1 MSVKPDTLSK
11 NTLAKDTSV
20 ASSFHAHRPLTL
32 ADIDNPSDKHVI
44 VGMSGGVDSSVSAV
58 LLKQAGFKVEGLF
71 MKNWEEDDGTEYC
84 TAMDD
89 LADAQAVCD
98 KIGIKLHTANFAME
112 YWDRV
117 FEHFLAE
124 YKAGRTPNPDIL
136 CNKEIKFKAFL
147 DYALTLG
154 ADFIAT
160 GHYTRRS
167 VNDTNDN
174 GVEVAQLL
182 RGLDDNKDQSYF
194 LHAVGGD
201 KLAKTLF
208 PIGELEKPVVR
219 QIAEA
224 HDLATAKKKDS
235 TGICFIGE
243 RRFKD
248 FLQQYLPAQKGDIIT
263 DDGHIIGSHD
273 GLMYYTLGQRG
284 GIGIGGV
291 KDRPEE
297 PWFVLAKDLDNNRL
311 IVGQGHEHLMLMSNE
326 LRAYKLDWVEGVAP
340 ADIFSEQGL
349 RCMAKSRY
357 RQPDQACTVFAV
369 DDKGLEVKVIF
380 DAPQRAL
387 TPGQSAVFY
396 IDEVCLGGGVIESID
411 APQSL

>member
-1 MSVKPDTLSK
+1 MS
-11 NTLAKDTSV
+11 AIQYTSSTTV
-20 ASSFHAHRPLTL
+20 SESFNAHRPLTL
-32 ADIDNPSDKHVI
+32 ADVENPSTKHVI

-58 LLKQAGFKVEGLF
+58 LLQQAGFKVEGLF

-154 ADFIAT
+154 ADYIAT

-167 VNDTNDN
+167 MNYINAEGD
-174 GVEVAQLL
+174 EVAQLL
-182 RGLDDNKDQSYF
+182 RGLDNNKDQSYF

-201 KLAKTLF
+201 KIAKTLF
-208 PIGELEKPVVR
+208 PVGELEKPVVR
-219 QIAEA
+219 QIAEE

-248 FLQQYLPAQKGDIIT
+248 FLQQYLPAQKGEILT
-263 DDGHIIGSHD
+263 DDNKVIGTHD

-297 PWFVLAKDLDNNRL
+297 PWFVLAKDLEKNRL
-311 IVGQGHEHLMLMSNE
+311 IVGQGHEHPMLMSNE
-326 LRAYKLDWVEGVAP
+326 LKAYKLDWIDGNAP
-340 ADIFSEQGL
+340 ADVFSDEGL
-349 RCMAKSRY
+349 ACMEKSRY
-357 RQPDQACTVFAV
+357 RQPDQACRVFATNA
-369 DDKGLEVKVIF
+369 DGSEVRVVF
-380 DAPQRAL
+380 DEPQRAV

-411 APQSL
+411 APCGF

>member
-1 MSVKPDTLSK
+1 MSAIQ
-11 NTLAKDTSV
+11 NT
-20 ASSFHAHRPLTL
+20 SSTTVSESFNAHRPLTL
-32 ADIDNPSDKHVI
+32 ADVGNPSTKHVI

-58 LLKQAGFKVEGLF
+58 LLQQAGFKVEGLF

-98 KIGIKLHTANFAME
+98 KIGMKLHTANFAME

-154 ADFIAT
+154 ADYIAT

-167 VNDTNDN
+167 VNYTNAEGD
-174 GVEVAQLL
+174 EVAQLL
-182 RGLDDNKDQSYF
+182 RGLDNNKDQSYF

-201 KLAKTLF
+201 KIAKTLF
-208 PIGELEKPVVR
+208 PVGELEKPVVR
-219 QIAEA
+219 QIAEK

-248 FLQQYLPAQKGDIIT
+248 FLQQYLPAQKGEILT
-263 DDGHIIGSHD
+263 DDNKVIGTHD

-291 KDRPEE
+291 KDRVEA
-297 PWFVLAKDLDNNRL
+297 PWFVLAKDLEKNRL
-311 IVGQGHEHLMLMSNE
+311 IVGQGHEHPMLMSNE
-326 LRAYKLDWVEGVAP
+326 LKAYKLDWIDGLPP
-340 ADIFSEQGL
+340 ADVFSDEGL
-349 RCMAKSRY
+349 ACMEKSRY
-357 RQPDQACTVFAV
+357 RQPDQACRVFATNA
-369 DDKGLEVKVIF
+369 DGSEVRVVF
-380 DAPQRAL
+380 DEPQRAV

-411 APQSL
+411 APCGF